1 MRTIRLYGN
10 LAAFVGLRYRAIQ
23 AEVRNVAEA
32 VQFLAANFPGI
43 LGHMQPGRYWVVVGG
58 QEIAE
63 ADLSGP
69 VGGGDIAFVPV
80 VGGSGAAG
88 RIVAGVALIAL
99 SVVTAGT
106 LAPLGLAFLTSA
118 GIGLGVSLALGGV
131 AQMLTPQPKLAG
143 AGAGGGQLGRLRGPV
158 LSQKSE
164 DAKAAQ
170 DSRKNY
176 MFNGSRN
183 TAAAGIT
190 IPQVRGRMYVECGVV
205 ISSMQTLG
213 ETVDIWT

>member
-1 MRTIRLYGN
+1 MRMIRLYGS

-23 AEVRNVAEA
+23 AEVRDVAEA
-32 VQFLAANFPGI
+32 VQFLAVNFPGI
-43 LGHMQPGRYWVVVGG
+43 LSHMQPGRYWVVVGG

-63 ADLSGP
+63 PDLAGP
-69 VGGGDIAFVPV
+69 TGSGDIAFVPV
-80 VGGSGAAG
+80 IGGSGAAG
-88 RIVAGVALIAL
+88 KIIVGVALVAL
-99 SVVTAGT
+99 AVATAGT
-106 LAPLGLAFLTSA
+106 LAPLGLAYLTSA
-118 GIGLGVSLALGGV
+118 GIGLGASLALGGV
-131 AQMLTPQPKLAG
+131 AQLLTPVPKLAG
-143 AGAGGGQLGRLRGPV
+143 AGGGAINRPRGPV

-164 DAKAAQ
+164 AAKEAQ

-183 TAAAGIT
+183 TAAAGVMV
-190 IPQVRGRMYVECGVV
+190 PQARGRMYVDCGVV